1 MNLPGTLIVI
11 VLSAFVCLALFLVIR
26 SIMLWY
32 WKIDV
37 IVKNLENQT
46 ITGSTVGLPWKAIG
60 LLWTF
65 R

>member
-46 ITGSTVGLPWKAIG
+46 ITGSTVGLP
-60 LLWTF
+60 
-65 R
+65 